1 MCRLFTVYIS
11 GNQSAQLKLS
21 FIVAIVCKLIDFVC
35 LFASLRA
42 GLDRFW
48 IVVAVFIRSV
58 STHDTRRRTD
68 ESDTGRLTK
77 YFRLECIGRVSR
89 ERNPL

>member
-48 IVVAVFIRSV
+48 IVVAVFIRSI
-58 STHDTRRRTD
+58 STDDRRQTTD
-68 ESDTGRLTK
+68 DR
-77 YFRLECIGRVSR
+77 
-89 ERNPL
+89 

>member
-21 FIVAIVCKLIDFVC
+21 FIVAIVCKLIDSVC

-42 GLDRFW
+42 RLDRFW
-48 IVVAVFIRSV
+48 IVADLFIRSI
-58 STHDTRRRTD
+58 TNHGGDERQTTD
-68 ESDTGRLTK
+68 DTGT
-77 YFRLECIGRVSR
+77 GG
-89 ERNPL
+89 